1 MVLSRLRKIIFL
13 GFILGFTVCYYLP
26 YFKKTK
32 PIGRLTVCRKKI
44 NDIAFL
50 KVHKCGSTT
59 VSNIIQRFGM
69 RNDLNFVL
77 PDKPHEG
84 QFWVLGSLDNFD
96 WQSIIPL
103 PKGRVYNILSV
114 DTIYDNIIYRKL
126 IPNNPF
132 ILGIVRDPVERYISM
147 DFYEG
152 RGIPLVEKYKGDPY
166 IYAHIKG
173 ESETDEVSAIRGMA
187 YDFGLPVVQRN
198 VEASIRS
205 LVERID
211 VEFHFVMVMEYFDES
226 LVLLKRKLCWKTRDV
241 LYIKRNQNPQKK
253 QYALSPEHRQNLRN
267 IQKADVNIYEH
278 FKRKLFKEITS
289 LGTDELDEIH
299 NFKNLLRI
307 IGDFCAVKKP
317 FKLTITATAW
327 NEAFDIDQSECALML
342 LNEFELVKKLQDRQR
357 QIFQGNKS

>member
-1 MVLSRLRKIIFL
+1 MKI
-13 GFILGFTVCYYLP
+13 
-26 YFKKTK
+26 KS
-32 PIGRLTVCRKKI
+32 IGRLTVCRKKI
-44 NDIAFL
+44 NDVAFL

-69 RNDLNFVL
+69 RNGLNLVL

-84 QFWVLGSLDNFD
+84 HFWVLGSLDDFD

-114 DTIYDNIIYRKL
+114 DTIYNHTMYRTL

-132 ILGIVRDPVERYISM
+132 ILGIVRDPVERFISM

-152 RGIPLVEKYKGDPY
+152 RGIPLVEKYKGDPH

-173 ESETDEVSAIRGMA
+173 KAETDEVSAIRGMA
-187 YDFGLPVVQRN
+187 YDFGLPVAQRN
-198 VEASIRS
+198 DMASIMS
-205 LVERID
+205 LVELID
-211 VEFHFVMVMEYFDES
+211 VEFNFVMVMEYFDES
-226 LVLLKRKLCWKTRDV
+226 LVLLKRKLCWETRDV
-241 LYIKRNQNPQKK
+241 LYIKRNQNTQKK
-253 QYALSPEHRQNLRN
+253 QYALSPEHRRNLRN

-278 FKRKLFKEITS
+278 FKRIFFKEFNS
-289 LGTDELDEIH
+289 LGTEGLEEVH

-317 FKLTITATAW
+317 LKLTIAATAW
-327 NEAFDIDQSECALML
+327 NEAFDIDQSECAIML

-357 QIFQGNKS
+357 QILYGNKS